1 MHKAGITHI
10 GVNNQAAG
18 GNTVLSGGLGPPL
31 MQRYKRDSLGVQG
44 VKYVMIFEGVNDIG
58 NSGGGVAGQI
68 QNAFKTIV
76 DDCKKAGLITIGAT
90 VTAFGGQGQ
99 SYSSPAREQQRQ
111 QLNNWILTSKTFDH
125 TVDFAKMID
134 DPSAKSQLAR
144 AYDGGDHLH
153 PNVAGYQAMADGFP
167 LDIFK

>member
-31 MQRYKRDSLGVQG
+31 MQRYKRDALSMQGVQ
-44 VKYVMIFEGVNDIG
+44 YVMLFIGVNDIG
-58 NSGGGVAGQI
+58 NGGGGVASQL
-68 QNAFKTIV
+68 QNAFKTV
-76 DDCKKAGLITIGAT
+76 VADCKKAGFKTIGAT

-99 SYSSPAREQQRQ
+99 SYSSPTREQQRQ
-111 QLNNWILTSKTFDH
+111 QLNQWILTSGTFDH

-134 DPSAKSQLAR
+134 DPSRKDQLAR
-144 AYDGGDHLH
+144 TYDGGDHLH